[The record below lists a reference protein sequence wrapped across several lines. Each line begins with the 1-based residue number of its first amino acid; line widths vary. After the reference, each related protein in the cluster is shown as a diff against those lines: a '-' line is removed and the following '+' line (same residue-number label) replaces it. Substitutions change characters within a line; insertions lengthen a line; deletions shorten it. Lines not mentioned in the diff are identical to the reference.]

1 LWINTPPS
9 DNVVMRRLSLGA
21 LFVLACIALA
31 VASKEFTLPHPA
43 QANSYPAHDDHA
55 GERVSIAIDL
65 YDSPR
70 KADIFKV
77 NWREHDYLP
86 AYLIVSNEGDEPIAL
101 TDMHVQWV
109 TSDRSKI
116 QPATDEDLARRLS
129 RVKRRGDERPLPVPI
144 PRGPDVGVSKDAR
157 REIEAAQFR
166 ASAVE
171 PHSTRAGF
179 LFFDVENIREPL
191 AGAHV
196 YISGI
201 KDANGQELIFFDIP
215 LDKYLNTTRAK

>member
-1 LWINTPPS
+1 
-9 DNVVMRRLSLGA
+9 
-21 LFVLACIALA
+21 VLAWITLA
-31 VASKEFTLPHPA
+31 VASKEFTPPRPA

-55 GERVSIAIDL
+55 DEHVSIAIDP

-86 AYLIVSNEGDEPIAL
+86 AYLIVTNEGDEPIA
-101 TDMHVQWV
+101 TRDIRVQWV
-109 TSDRSKI
+109 TGNRSKI
-116 QPATDEDLARRLS
+116 QPATEEDQTRRLS
-129 RVKRRGDERPLPVPI
+129 RTKRRGDEQSLPLPI
-144 PRGPDVGVSKDAR
+144 PRKPDVGVSKDAR
-157 REIEAAQFR
+157 REIDGAQFR
-166 ASAVE
+166 GATIE

-179 LFFDVENIREPL
+179 LFFDIENIREPL

-201 KDANGQELIFFDIP
+201 KDAKGQELIFFDIP
-215 LDKYLNTTRAK
+215 LDKYLNAGAK

>member
-1 LWINTPPS
+1 
-9 DNVVMRRLSLGA
+9 MRYLSVAL
-21 LFVLACIALA
+21 LFVLAWISLA
-31 VASKEFTLPHPA
+31 AASKEFTLPRPA
-43 QANSYPAHDDHA
+43 QANTYPAHDDHPA
-55 GERVSIAIDL
+55 EHVAIAIDP
-65 YDSPR
+65 YDSPH

-86 AYLIVSNEGDEPIAL
+86 AYLIVSNNGDEPIAL
-101 TDMHVQWV
+101 TAMRVQWV
-109 TSDRSKI
+109 TNNRSKL
-116 QPATDEDLARRLS
+116 QPAMDEDLTRRLS
-129 RVKRRGDERPLPVPI
+129 RIKRRGDERPLPIPL

-166 ASAVE
+166 AVAVE

-179 LFFDVENIREPL
+179 LFFDVESIREPL

-201 KDANGQELIFFDIP
+201 KDAKGQELMFFDIP
-215 LDKYLNTTRAK
+215 LDSHLNGTTAK